1 MWVSRSMEVQPCE
14 LQMTQ
19 PPCAGGM
26 ESSFGASRCW
36 LAPQTAWSSQPGRK
50 LGSAGVS
57 GIQRLEHIVAKR
69 REHVNMCSGGCGT
82 NPQAPMLT
90 FFFSRK
96 EGELFLS
103 H

>member
-1 MWVSRSMEVQPCE
+1 
-14 LQMTQ
+14 MTQ

-90 FFFSRK
+90 FFFFFFPRE